1 MHASEKKLHAKYHA
15 AKVAFRKCMHAKAA
29 KKKDMVLIQ
38 HHAGHAR
45 ALAAHH
51 AGKARAHARFAKL
64 CKKYGLKSCHK
75 RHAAKAKHH
84 AKIAKKHAKAA
95 KKKDMVLIQHHA
107 GPARKAAHHAGK
119 ARAHARFAKL
129 CKKYGLKSCHKR
141 HAAKAKHHAK
151 IAKKHAKAAKK
162 KD

>member
-1 MHASEKKLHAKYHA
+1 MGHASEKKLHAKYHA

-51 AGKARAHARFAKL
+51 A
-64 CKKYGLKSCHK
+64 
-75 RHAAKAKHH
+75 AKAKHH

-107 GPARKAAHHAGK
+107 GHARAAAHHAGK

-129 CKKYGLKSCHKR
+129 CKKYKMHSCHKR
-141 HAAKAKHHAK
+141 HAAK
-151 IAKKHAKAAKK
+151 
-162 KD
+162 